1 MLARML
7 FQSWRFG
14 IKRKLLAII
23 TIFLA
28 AGLVSALLAVSI
40 DIGDKMAKELK
51 SYGANILVEP
61 ASNAALPDEL
71 THSASLSSQDFLDE
85 KELPNIKDIFWRNN
99 IVGFAPLL
107 SANVQVI
114 KSSQNSTALS
124 APKTINVLGTFFDHN
139 IAVPDEEDYHTGQR
153 IISPYWKVEGEWV
166 DDLNN
171 DFGEIVPALAGEQL
185 AKSNGWKIGDKLSLS
200 YTNDNGESQQSAVEI
215 KGILSTGGTE
225 DNQLVMP
232 LSAVQNLLGLEG
244 KVQSVRVSAL
254 TVPENDLSRKA
265 RANIDTLDAEAY
277 DRWYCT
283 AYVSSISH
291 QLEEAISGA
300 MVRPI
305 WQVAA
310 SEGVVIGKIQLLLAV
325 VTFAAL
331 IAAAMGIASL
341 MSAGIIER
349 SKEIGL
355 MKALGAYQWQITLL
369 FYCEAVLSALVGG
382 IFGCLAGWG
391 LAKFIGAALFG
402 APLDFAWIVVPCV
415 LVLSILIAVIGTW
428 FPAHKIAK
436 LYPVEVLYGRA

>member
-71 THSASLSSQDFLDE
+71 SHSASLSSQDFLDE

-107 SANVQVI
+107 SANVQAT
-114 KSSQNSTALS
+114 KSSLNSTALS

-225 DNQLVMP
+225 DSQLVMP
-232 LSAVQNLLGLEG
+232 LSTVQNLLGLEG

-265 RANIDTLDAEAY
+265 RANIDALDAEAY

-369 FYCEAVLSALVGG
+369 FYCEAVLSALIGG

>member
-71 THSASLSSQDFLDE
+71 SHSASLSSQDFLDE

-107 SANVQVI
+107 SANVQVT

-171 DFGEIVPALAGEQL
+171 DFGEIIPVLAGEQL
-185 AKSNGWKIGDKLSLS
+185 AKSNDWKIGDKLSLS
-200 YTNDNGESQQSAVEI
+200 YTNDKGESQQSAVEI

-265 RANIDTLDAEAY
+265 RANTDTLDAEAY

>member
-71 THSASLSSQDFLDE
+71 SHSASLSSQDFLDE

-107 SANVQVI
+107 SANVQVT
-114 KSSQNSTALS
+114 KSSQHSTALS

-265 RANIDTLDAEAY
+265 RANIDALDAEAY

-436 LYPVEVLYGRA
+436 LYPIEVLYGRA